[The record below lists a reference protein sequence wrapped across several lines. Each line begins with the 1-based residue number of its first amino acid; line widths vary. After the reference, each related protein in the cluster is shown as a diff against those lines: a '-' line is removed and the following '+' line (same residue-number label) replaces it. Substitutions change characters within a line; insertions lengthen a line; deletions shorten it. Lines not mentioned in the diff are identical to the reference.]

1 MMPANDAHAISV
13 LLVDDDPLVLAATAR
28 FLRKRGMRTICADS
42 PFGVTALVRKE
53 TPDVVVLDC
62 HMPGLDGALLMRVL
76 RTSPRTAETPIV
88 FYSGDTDAEL
98 AELADALGTYYA
110 PKARG
115 PVMLADTI
123 TRAVRGHANGRLGP
137 GHLALRVASGSA
149 SRA

>member
-1 MMPANDAHAISV
+1 
-13 LLVDDDPLVLAATAR
+13 
-28 FLRKRGMRTICADS
+28 
-42 PFGVTALVRKE
+42 
-53 TPDVVVLDC
+53 
-62 HMPGLDGALLMRVL
+62 MRVL